1 MLPEVVWAYRNTPH
15 ASTHEKNL
23 YLLFGINCRTP
34 SEAAVLPPASVMPAD
49 LGDFREELTI
59 SLASAREIAASSIQ
73 QAQKKYKKNYD
84 CRGTEKECQV
94 GDWVL
99 VKFPA
104 DETSRT
110 SKLSRS
116 WHGPYCVVN
125 IRQPDMTIVKVY
137 RPQDGCIEIHQ
148 TRVTPCPPA
157 FPASYY

>member
-1 MLPEVVWAYRNTPH
+1 M
-15 ASTHEKNL
+15 
-23 YLLFGINCRTP
+23 
-34 SEAAVLPPASVMPAD
+34 LPPASVMPAD

-73 QAQKKYKKNYD
+73 QAQKKYEKNYD
-84 CRGTEKECQV
+84 CRVTEKECRV

-104 DETSRT
+104 AETSRT

-125 IRQPDMTIVKVY
+125 IRQLDMTLVKEY
-137 RPQDGCIEIHQ
+137 
-148 TRVTPCPPA
+148 
-157 FPASYY
+157 